1 MYAENSHLYGERPST
16 WLTSNALFF
25 GWWPKYALNR
35 RNINREYVFFYKN
48 NKNTEKNIDHKCK
61 ENDWQAIM
69 SISSAPDNSI
79 NSPTT

>member
-1 MYAENSHLYGERPST
+1 MPKIRICMERDLQLDWLPTHYFLDDDPNMRWTGEIS
-16 WLTSNALFF
+16 SGNMF
-25 GWWPKYALNR
+25 
-35 RNINREYVFFYKN
+35 FFYKN
-48 NKNTEKNIDHKCK
+48 NKNTEKNIEHKCK